1 MNKYIALGNLTKDP
15 SLKTTKNDNAVCEF
29 SIAINNKV
37 NNSVFYIDVETWGA
51 VTNNCNRFL
60 AKGRKVLIE
69 GRLASSSWRNKEG
82 ENRTKIYCN
91 AERVTFLDKTETEQS
106 PKKDSV
112 SKTAEKIIE
121 DEFADIPF

>member
-51 VTNNCNRFL
+51 VANNCNRFL
-60 AKGRKVLIE
+60 TKGRKVLIE

-82 ENRTKIYCN
+82 ENRIKIYCN
-91 AERVTFLDKTETEQS
+91 AERVTFLDKTETEQLS
-106 PKKDSV
+106 KKDSV